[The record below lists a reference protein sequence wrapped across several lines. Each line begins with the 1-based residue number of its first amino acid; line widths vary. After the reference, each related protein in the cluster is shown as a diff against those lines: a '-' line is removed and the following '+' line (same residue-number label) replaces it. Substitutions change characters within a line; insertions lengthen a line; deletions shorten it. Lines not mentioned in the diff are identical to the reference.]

1 MSRYSINKNKISK
14 RFLSKIIIL
23 NSKKKKKQKNK
34 KCSYKILAK

>member
-1 MSRYSINKNKISK
+1 MRYVRQDNF
-14 RFLSKIIIL
+14 RKIIIL